1 MQFNVLT
8 NCECRTWV
16 QINEKMSCIYF
27 SRSVG
32 VCPQHQDFSP
42 LHNSH
47 PPHRGWDQLWLLI
60 HFTFLDPSGAQGVT
74 MFVRS
79 ILVCLDLCKNSSL
92 NQSSNKLSIFLA
104 QVFVRSL
111 SGLTLLRRTDGAKN
125 TKIFL
130 TFPPHLCH

>member
-1 MQFNVLT
+1 
-8 NCECRTWV
+8 
-16 QINEKMSCIYF
+16 
-27 SRSVG
+27 
-32 VCPQHQDFSP
+32 
-42 LHNSH
+42 
-47 PPHRGWDQLWLLI
+47 
-60 HFTFLDPSGAQGVT
+60 

-130 TFPPHLCH
+130 TFPPHYVISSLVTDHCRVLLCC